1 MMPVCVVAGA
11 TVAAAA
17 GWPSWMTRS
26 CDRFLTASFL
36 GLLAC
41 SSLALTAALFTPL
54 HPWLLAMP
62 LLLLISPRVRVEA
75 LTCIPVRRTIATLA
89 LFGVVIAGLEAIADP
104 LYDSAL
110 YHNPLISW
118 MSNYGLAPGLG
129 LLHYRLGFSSSWLA
143 LTAVFD
149 HGEFAH
155 RMGRTVT
162 GFAMLLLLVQTAWAF
177 VRCFRFGDTRSTG
190 ERARDWFLVGALPV
204 LLAISTREALGASPS
219 PNFGVAAALIMA
231 AWLVLEGPATLAFLV
246 LCGATA
252 IKLSAGPAALV
263 LVYRARPVVWLLAIA
278 LGFPIF
284 WANYRTT
291 GCPAYPA
298 SLCFDVP
305 HSVGAAVAKHV
316 ALETLNFARNLDDYQ
331 APYATAAWIGH
342 WAGQWDNQVVLIPA
356 ALGLLVI
363 LFTRTWNRAVAL
375 SLATMLY
382 CLITAPSPR
391 FAFGAAAVLT
401 GVAAVAVHRHR
412 LFRVVVLCCSALLVA
427 NCLVIIWLRAPQ
439 VDAST
444 YWLLPTPGYLHGEQG
459 RLLNHHGLTIHMPPE
474 GDRCGALPVPCTA
487 YPPDAATQLCDPAR
501 GLIGGFCRLAVPR

>member
-11 TVAAAA
+11 AVAAAA
-17 GWPSWMTRS
+17 GWPYWMTRS

-75 LTCIPVRRTIATLA
+75 LTCIPARKTIATLG
-89 LFGVVIAGLEAIADP
+89 LFGVAIAGLEAIGDP

-177 VRCFRFGDTRSTG
+177 VRCFRFGDSRSTG

-219 PNFGVAAALIMA
+219 
-231 AWLVLEGPATLAFLV
+231 E
-246 LCGATA
+246 
-252 IKLSAGPAALV
+252 
-263 LVYRARPVVWLLAIA
+263 RP
-278 LGFPIF
+278 
-284 WANYRTT
+284 
-291 GCPAYPA
+291 
-298 SLCFDVP
+298 
-305 HSVGAAVAKHV
+305 
-316 ALETLNFARNLDDYQ
+316 
-331 APYATAAWIGH
+331 
-342 WAGQWDNQVVLIPA
+342 
-356 ALGLLVI
+356 
-363 LFTRTWNRAVAL
+363 
-375 SLATMLY
+375 
-382 CLITAPSPR
+382 
-391 FAFGAAAVLT
+391 
-401 GVAAVAVHRHR
+401 
-412 LFRVVVLCCSALLVA
+412 
-427 NCLVIIWLRAPQ
+427 
-439 VDAST
+439 
-444 YWLLPTPGYLHGEQG
+444 
-459 RLLNHHGLTIHMPPE
+459 
-474 GDRCGALPVPCTA
+474 PC
-487 YPPDAATQLCDPAR
+487 
-501 GLIGGFCRLAVPR
+501 